1 MSPPWFWQ
9 CLELAPDAS
18 VREVKRRYSQLL
30 KLNRPEDN
38 PQGFQ
43 QLRAAYE
50 TCLRLAQ
57 QREAEQAEAA
67 QHSGQAVAPAAHQA
81 VPAPADETAQMQA
94 LLANTPEQAAAA
106 AQQAYKAAT
115 PAPLQTVA
123 VEAELI
129 AEPDTTPAD
138 PRPRAQ
144 TGSRPLLL
152 GDGDPAPSPR
162 PPAIDDDP
170 PSRPPRPAP
179 FKGDGELPP
188 APRPSRPA
196 PAVVDG
202 DPPPASRP
210 APAVID
216 SDPPPAP
223 PLVDGNPPPAPRHPI
238 DVGKIGKFL
247 PVDIE
252 PPVMREA
259 TVVVDELLLLNGD
272 NEAVVT
278 RWFARCPELMNFT
291 QRDAVELELLRR
303 IAAGTQPAALLLQ
316 HAGQEFGWFELGL
329 ARRLAARGVSAAQWQ
344 AIDEALREAFAL
356 AQFADHLRQ
365 GQPLVP
371 HLLSDEFEKELLRR
385 LRAKREQPPTL
396 LSAFRPGTVLH
407 VNELLH
413 AYAQRYGG
421 RALYHVFGPRLLHF
435 WRDLHGGSAANWT
448 RLKMTVLRVAVYTS
462 LIWLVLMIF
471 ASLGRDAAEPFP
483 SRDQRDLTQLL
494 MLGAAAV
501 IAYCAG
507 RMGLG
512 HFLQVLWPRFASWR
526 ERLLEIHVEPW
537 LRPRRALPLL
547 LGIAALALLG
557 DHLLGNGASALLVG
571 TLALALF
578 GLSGMISLLPPGLL
592 LAMAVLLWEPKHP
605 LWFAAGAGA
614 TLGLLWLG
622 DRLARRK
629 PGTQPRWERRFVHV
643 LLLSVLVCAV
653 SFGVKFALSI

>member
-9 CLELAPDAS
+9 CLELPPDAS
-18 VREVKRRYSQLL
+18 AREVKRRYSQLL

-50 TCLRLAQ
+50 ICLRLAQ

-67 QHSGQAVAPAAHQA
+67 QQNGQAAAHVA
-81 VPAPADETAQMQA
+81 HPVAPAPADATAQMQA
-94 LLANTPEQAAAA
+94 LLANTLEQAAAA
-106 AQQAYKAAT
+106 AQQTCKSAA
-115 PAPLQTVA
+115 PAPLQAVA
-123 VEAELI
+123 AEAELS
-129 AEPDTTPAD
+129 AEPDAIPAN
-138 PRPRAQ
+138 PRPQAQ
-144 TGSRPLLL
+144 TESRPLAFA
-152 GDGDPAPSPR
+152 DGAP
-162 PPAIDDDP
+162 PPPHLIDDDP
-170 PSRPPRPAP
+170 PPRPPHPAP
-179 FKGDGELPP
+179 FIVDGEPPP
-188 APRPSRPA
+188 APWPPRPA

-202 DPPPASRP
+202 DPPPVPRP
-210 APAVID
+210 PSAVFEG
-216 SDPPPAP
+216 DPPPAA
-223 PLVDGNPPPAPRHPI
+223 PLIDGNPPPAPRHPI

-247 PVDIE
+247 PVDIA

-303 IAAGTQPAALLLQ
+303 IAAGTRPAALLLQ

-371 HLLSDEFEKELLRR
+371 HLLSDEFEKELLRK
-385 LRAKREQPPTL
+385 LRAEREQPPSL
-396 LSAFRPGTVLH
+396 LSAFRPSTVLH

-413 AYAQRYGG
+413 AYGQRYGG

-435 WRDLHGGSAANWT
+435 WRDLHAGSAANWT

-462 LIWLVLMIF
+462 LIWLVLMVLAF
-471 ASLGRDAAEPFP
+471 SSRDAAEPFP
-483 SRDQRDLTQLL
+483 GRDQRDLTQLL
-494 MLGAAAV
+494 MLGGAAV
-501 IAYCAG
+501 IAYRAG

-537 LRPRRALPLL
+537 LRPLRALPLL

-557 DHLLGNGASALLVG
+557 DHLLGNGASVLLVG

-578 GLSGMISLLPPGLL
+578 GLSGLISLLPPGLL

-605 LWFAAGAGA
+605 LWFAAGASA
-614 TLGLLWLG
+614 ALGLLWLG

-653 SFGVKFALSI
+653 SFGVKLTLST